1 MSTDYQAQAHAMQ
14 DQLVAWRRDLHM
26 HPEMGFEEIR
36 TAGIVTEHLERLGYQ
51 VHTGIAKT
59 GVVGVL
65 QGARPGPTVML
76 RFDMDALPIQE
87 ANQVAYSSQTP
98 GVMHACGHDGHV
110 AIGMGVAALLQRQ
123 RDELAGTVKLVFQ
136 PGEEGMNG
144 AEVMVK
150 EGALDKYGPRPD
162 AAFGLHLWTQSP
174 LGQAGTT
181 VGPMMAA
188 ADRWSLTIKGR
199 GGHGAQPHQT
209 ADPLVATAHI
219 ISALQTIVSRNV
231 NPQKTA
237 VVTVGTVNGGTAFNI
252 IPGQAELSGTIRT
265 FEKKVRE
272 IILQRM
278 EALCQGVASG
288 MGVEADL
295 KVDLLTP
302 AVVNDA
308 AMTSLIQ
315 QVAGEV
321 LGQENMRDDLR
332 TMGSEDMAY
341 FMNEVPGSFMFLGA
355 GNAARGLDYP
365 HHNPRFDFDEAAL
378 PLGVSILVETATRF
392 LNRAT

>member
-110 AIGMGVAALLQRQ
+110 AIGMGVAALLQRH

-144 AEVMVK
+144 AEVMVQ

-278 EALCQGVASG
+278 EALCQGVAAG
-288 MGVEADL
+288 LGVEADL

-308 AMTSLIQ
+308 AMTSLMQ